1 MGSAS
6 VVQRGLSRARPRR
19 LQLYVVGTGKTATTS
34 AAGMF
39 GAYRSGHEVD
49 ALRMKRVAARAR
61 AGDLGPASARWE
73 LRRRDLRF
81 RLEVDSAHFLTPFV
95 PQLTDLYP
103 RARFVVLLR
112 DCFSWVDSL
121 LEHWARIAIR
131 TLDRRP
137 ELPDLSGISAIPS
150 VVRSWVSVEGQLRE
164 GRATA
169 GLAVALL
176 QTWAATNT
184 RLLTE
189 APAARTL
196 GVRTEDLDE
205 AAPRLAAFCG
215 VDVATLRPGLRWN
228 ASPNHHGVLANVPPE
243 LMVSEAERW
252 CAPLMEQHWGPEW
265 RALVARIPAALGDRA
280 SPGDGP

>member
-1 MGSAS
+1 M
-6 VVQRGLSRARPRR
+6 
-19 LQLYVVGTGKTATTS
+19 GKTGTSS

-49 ALRMKRVAARAR
+49 AARMKRVAARAR
-61 AGDLGPASARWE
+61 ASELGPASARWE

-103 RARFVVLLR
+103 RARFVVLMR

-121 LEHWARIAIR
+121 LEHWARIAAR
-131 TLDRRP
+131 TMDRRP
-137 ELPDLSGISAIPS
+137 DLPDLSGVSAIPS

-169 GLAVALL
+169 GLAVGLL
-176 QTWAATNT
+176 RTWATGNT

-196 GVRTEDLDE
+196 VVRTEDLDGTG
-205 AAPRLAAFCG
+205 PRLAAFCG
-215 VDVATLRPGLRWN
+215 VDLAMLRPGLRWN
-228 ASPNHHGVLANVPPE
+228 ASPSRQGVLANVPPE
-243 LMVSEAERW
+243 LLVSEAERW

-265 RALVARIPAALGDRA
+265 RALVARIPAALGGRS
-280 SPGDGP
+280 SPGGGA

>member
-1 MGSAS
+1 M
-6 VVQRGLSRARPRR
+6 
-19 LQLYVVGTGKTATTS
+19 GKTGTSS

-49 ALRMKRVAARAR
+49 AARMKRVAVRAR
-61 AGDLGPASARWE
+61 SGDLGPASARWE

-103 RARFVVLLR
+103 RARFVVLMR

-121 LEHWARIAIR
+121 LEHWARIAMR
-131 TLDRRP
+131 TMERRP
-137 ELPDLSGISAIPS
+137 ERSDLAGISAIPR

-164 GRATA
+164 GRANA

-176 QTWAATNT
+176 RAWASGYD
-184 RLLTE
+184 RLLAE
-189 APAARTL
+189 APPARTL
-196 GVRTEDLDE
+196 VVRTEDLD
-205 AAPRLAAFCG
+205 AAGPRLAAFSG
-215 VDVATLRPGLRWN
+215 VDLATLRSGLRWN
-228 ASPNHHGVLANVPPE
+228 VSPSRHGVLANVPPE
-243 LMVSEAERW
+243 LLVIEAERW

-265 RALVARIPAALGDRA
+265 RALVARIPATLGGRS
-280 SPGDGP
+280 SPGPGP

>member
-1 MGSAS
+1 MR
-6 VVQRGLSRARPRR
+6 RGLSWARPRR
-19 LQLYVVGTGKTATTS
+19 LHLYVVGMGKTGTTS
-34 AAGMF
+34 TAAAF

-49 ALRMKRVAARAR
+49 AIRMKRVAARSR
-61 AGDLGPASARWE
+61 AGDLRPGAARRE

-95 PQLTDLYP
+95 PQLADMYP

-121 LEHWARIAIR
+121 LEHWARIAMR
-131 TLDRRP
+131 TMDQRP
-137 ELPDLSGISAIPS
+137 GSPDLSGISTVPS

-176 QTWAATNT
+176 RTWAATNT
-184 RLLTE
+184 RLLAD

-196 GVRTEDLDE
+196 LVRTDDLD
-205 AAPRLAAFCG
+205 AAGPDLAALCG
-215 VDVATLRPGLRWN
+215 VDLAQLRPGLHWN
-228 ASPNHHGVLANVPPE
+228 AASSRHGLLANVPPE
-243 LMVSEAERW
+243 LLVSEAERW

-265 RALVARIPAALGDRA
+265 RTLVARIPAAL
-280 SPGDGP
+280 DGESSQGHTP